1 MNYMMKKILILIVLA
16 GVFASTACTA
26 APKGS
31 WVVDAGATVENLKK
45 SKPEMKPQEAEWFP
59 LMLGYSF
66 GMVLNF
72 EDDVISVSTYNDDK
86 SRPFCRL
93 VSKQSN
99 WMKYVPKGNEKYVYK
114 CDKDDTWT
122 VSYINNGKN
131 ISIESAKNP
140 LQNFSL
146 WKPVKLDPASKNS
159 AAKRFMDDYKK
170 MIEDIKSIPLIAA
183 ETKKWDDE
191 ALLHDGRTV
200 EVHREITYGGRSLE
214 QGISTWFD
222 THSFSAQNPD
232 TGKVIKWSGEKNVRP
247 IMLDFVNG
255 DPYLVVWSAK
265 VFSNVKLYGCPEI
278 PYAFLKYDEKISQ
291 WIPVPRNLAPRVL
304 HRANLS
310 ADYDGTYMMD
320 GKRQTKGFIADRYE
334 TAKGSSNGSITA
346 EIPENYD
353 TWDYYFKRE
362 YNLKRYENDCRPPLP
377 VEAATELPPPRE
389 VAMEILKTRDYDP
402 DRIIDRDEWS
412 HLTYDKNREEYS
424 SYCKSLFKQADPEK
438 PWLGMRFAQDKTGQK
453 KVPYN
458 KDNLRTGV
466 HRMCNKNYIL
476 YYAHLEIPDKMVVT
490 KYTLDGNLLYRIS
503 FKKPEELKGFT
514 GYINTP
520 SLESKNG
527 YLNFE
532 WWHFTDKMD
541 HKKHETVWNVKRII
555 KARIR
560 EPKINR

>member
-16 GVFASTACTA
+16 GVFASAACTA
-26 APKGS
+26 VPEGT
-31 WVVDAGATVENLKK
+31 WVFDTEATIENLKK
-45 SKPEMKPQEAEWFP
+45 SKLEMKPQEAEWFP

-66 GMVLNF
+66 GMILNF
-72 EDDVISVSTYNDDK
+72 KDSIISVSTYNNDK
-86 SRPFCRL
+86 SKPFCRFD
-93 VSKQSN
+93 SKQSS
-99 WMKYVPKGNEKYVYK
+99 WKKYISKTDEKYMYK
-114 CDKDDTWT
+114 CDKDDTLT

-131 ISIESAKNP
+131 IIIESAKNSS
-140 LQNFSL
+140 NKYFL
-146 WKPVKLDPASKNS
+146 WKRVELDPASRNVAS
-159 AAKRFMDDYKK
+159 KRFMDDYKK
-170 MIEDIKSIPLIAA
+170 MIQDIKSIPLIAS

-191 ALLHDGRTV
+191 ALLHDGRTM

-222 THSFSAQNPD
+222 THSFSAKNPG
-232 TGKVIKWSGEKNVRP
+232 TGKIIKWSGEKDVRP
-247 IMLDFVNG
+247 IMLDFVNS
-255 DPYLVVWSAK
+255 DPYLVVWSNK

-278 PYAFLKYDEKISQ
+278 PYAFLKYDEKTSQ
-291 WIPVPRNLAPRVL
+291 WIPVPRNLAPGVL
-304 HRANLS
+304 RRANLS
-310 ADYDGTYMMD
+310 SNYDGTYMMD
-320 GKRQTKGFIADRYE
+320 SKRQTKEFIASRYE
-334 TAKGSSNGSITA
+334 TARGSSNGSITA

-353 TWDYYFKRE
+353 TWDYNFKRE

-377 VEAATELPPPRE
+377 VETATELPPPRE
-389 VAMEILKTRDYDP
+389 VTLETLKTRDYDP
-402 DRIIDRDEWS
+402 VRIIERDEWG
-412 HLTYDKNREEYS
+412 HLTYNKNREEYS
-424 SYCKSLFKQADPEK
+424 EYCKSLFKQVDPEK
-438 PWLGMRFAQDKTGQK
+438 PWLGMQFIKDKTGQK

-466 HRMCNKNYIL
+466 HRMCDKNYIL

-490 KYTLDGNLLYRIS
+490 KYTLDGNLLYRIC

-532 WWHFTDKMD
+532 WWHFTDGKD
-541 HKKHETVWNVKRII
+541 NKKHETVLNVKRII

-560 EPKINR
+560 EPKISR